1 MRDIEYPRLPSG
13 NDRQDISENYR
24 WQYELTEKLNY
35 ELEVLNDN
43 LKLLID
49 SMYGTAA
56 DDENAD
62 KRDSKTKIASITEM
76 LTGFVNNVAAFSA
89 SRYTRIVEGMN
100 MDDLTEPGFYGCPLS
115 SITAT
120 LINCPTTANFTMIVS
135 PKSGSYIT
143 QTIITGQRIFTRTN
157 TSGGFT
163 SWFMT
168 IHSGDIIDS
177 LDSTDGT
184 RPLSALQ
191 GKILKDAVDTK
202 LNTASSTIAANS
214 STTLTL
220 TNGYRGAIFITG
232 VNNNLFE
239 IIPVAV
245 STTGTVRLKQVISPS
260 GLTVTSGSGTVTIAN
275 GTSNA
280 ARVDILVFTE
290 G

>member
-1 MRDIEYPRLPSG
+1 MRDIEYPRMPSG

-49 SMYGTAA
+49 SMYGQAVT
-56 DDENAD
+56 DEHAD

-76 LTGFVNNVAAFSA
+76 LTGFVNNVTAFSA
-89 SRYTRIVEGMN
+89 FRYTRIVEYADMN
-100 MDDLTEPGFYGCPLS
+100 SLTEPGFYGCPS
-115 SITAT
+115 SAVAAT
-120 LINCPTTANFTMIVS
+120 LINCPTSLNFSMIVAN
-135 PKSGSYIT
+135 KTGGYKT
-143 QTIITGQRIFTRTN
+143 QMIITGPRIYTRMSN
-157 TSGGFT
+157 SNGWG
-163 SWFMT
+163 SWYMT

-184 RPLSALQ
+184 KPLSALQ
-191 GKILKDAVDTK
+191 GKLLKDAVDTK
-202 LNTASSTIAANS
+202 LTTKNNTIAANG

-220 TNGYRGAIFITG
+220 TNGFRGAIFVTG
-232 VNNNLFE
+232 VNTNLFE

-245 STTGTVRLKQVISPS
+245 STTGTVRLKQVVSPS
-260 GLTVTSGSGTVTIAN
+260 GLTVTSGSGAVTIAN
-275 GTSNA
+275 GTSNV

-290 G
+290 S